1 MSLHNRQVGIVGE
14 DIAVDYLQKR
24 NFSIVKRNFHSNWA
38 ELDIIA
44 MKENTLHFVEVKTRI
59 GTLKGKPYESIT
71 TAKLSHLKRSIQ
83 YFLLKNDYKRCK
95 LSVDVVGI
103 VLKTDLSVVEIKWY
117 EGIPVN
123 F

>member
-1 MSLHNRQVGIVGE
+1 MSLHNRKVGMVGE
-14 DIAVDYLQKR
+14 DMAVDYLQKR
-24 NFSIVKRNFHSNWA
+24 NFSIVHRNFHSHWA

-44 MKENTLHFVEVKTRI
+44 MNGNTLHFIEVKTRV

-71 TAKLSHLKRSIQ
+71 PAKLSHLKRSIQ

-103 VLKTDLSVVEIKWY
+103 VLKTDLSLVELKWY
-117 EGIPVN
+117 EGIDII

>member
-1 MSLHNRQVGIVGE
+1 MLSHNRTIGIVGE
-14 DIAVDYLQKR
+14 DMAVEYLQKR
-24 NFSIVKRNFHSNWA
+24 NFSIVHRNFHSHWA

-44 MKENTLHFVEVKTRI
+44 MKKNTLHFIEVKTRV

-71 TAKLSHLKRSIQ
+71 PAKLSHLKRSIQ

-103 VLKTDLSVVEIKWY
+103 VLKADLSIIEIQWY
-117 EGIPVN
+117 EGIPIN